1 MVVGSVS
8 DAPVS
13 VIIPTFRDGEALKRA
28 LNSVARQ
35 TLQPAEVIVV
45 DDAGGGQTTI
55 QICAVSPARPI
66 RLIRLPK
73 NVGPGG
79 ARNAGIA
86 ASRQTFLAFLDA
98 DDEWHPEKLHRQ
110 ISLMLASDAVGLTAH
125 GKGFNAD
132 AWPTLPSDS
141 PPIPIGRWP
150 MLLSNPAAISTVV
163 IRRDAIKH
171 LFPPWYAVEDYAFVA
186 ANLLSGI
193 GGMKMTETLAR
204 ADKPAF
210 GAGGLSGRLFSMQA
224 GEMRA
229 HFYFWRTGLITSLEY
244 LPLIPWS
251 LAKYLRR
258 LAIVAGRRLLRL
270 NSAA

>member
-1 MVVGSVS
+1 MS
-8 DAPVS
+8 DSQVS
-13 VIIPTFRDGEALKRA
+13 VIIPTYRNGEALLRA
-28 LNSVARQ
+28 LRSVASQ
-35 TLQPAEVIVV
+35 ILQPAEVIVI
-45 DDAGGGQTTI
+45 DDAGSLQVTS
-55 QICAVSPARPI
+55 QICANSRVKNV
-66 RLIRLPK
+66 RLIALPQ

-110 ISLMLASDAVGLTAH
+110 MLVMCHSDMIGLTAH
-125 GKGFNAD
+125 GKAFDAD
-132 AWPTLPSDS
+132 AWQTLPSHSS
-141 PPIPIGRWP
+141 PKPIDRWST
-150 MLLSNPAAISTVV
+150 LLSNPAAISTVV
-163 IRRDAIKH
+163 VRRDAINH
-171 LFPPWYAVEDYAFVA
+171 LFPLWYAAEDYVFVA

-193 GGMKMTETLAR
+193 AGVKMAETLAR

-210 GAGGLSGRLFSMQA
+210 GAGGLSGRLLSMQA

-229 HFYFWRTGLITSLEY
+229 HFYLLRAGLITILEY

-258 LAIVAGRRLLRL
+258 SALVASRQLLRR
-270 NSAA
+270 NSSA

>member
-1 MVVGSVS
+1 VS

-13 VIIPTFRDGEALKRA
+13 VIIPTFRDGEVLRRA
-28 LNSVARQ
+28 LNSVASQ
-35 TLQPAEVIVV
+35 TLQPAEVIVI
-45 DDAGGGQTTI
+45 DDAGGVQVTS
-55 QICAVSPARPI
+55 QICADSPARSV
-66 RLIRLPK
+66 RLIGLPK

-110 ISLMLASDAVGLTAH
+110 MSLMLASDAIGLTAH
-125 GKGFNAD
+125 GKGFDAD
-132 AWPTLPSDS
+132 AWQSLPSHS
-141 PPIPIGRWP
+141 PTKPIGRWS

-163 IRRDAIKH
+163 IRRDAINH
-171 LFPPWYAVEDYAFVA
+171 LFPLWYAVEDYAFVA

-193 GGMKMTETLAR
+193 GGLKMAETLGR
-204 ADKPAF
+204 ADRPAF
-210 GAGGLSGRLFSMQA
+210 GAGGLSGRLLSMQA
-224 GEMRA
+224 GEMRT
-229 HFYFWRTGLITSLEY
+229 HFYLWRTGLITSLEY

-251 LAKYLRR
+251 LAKYVRR
-258 LAIVAGRRLLRL
+258 LVLVAGRRLLRRN